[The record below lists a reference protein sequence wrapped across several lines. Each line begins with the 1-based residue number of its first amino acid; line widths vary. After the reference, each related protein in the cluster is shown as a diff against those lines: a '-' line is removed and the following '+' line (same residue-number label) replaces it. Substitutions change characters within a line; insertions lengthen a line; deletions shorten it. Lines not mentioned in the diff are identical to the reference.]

1 MSDGLYPGFSTAD
14 MDDIFALTARIAAMT
29 AVEAAV
35 ATAQAGHGLIP
46 SSAAEAIVAAC
57 RQPVSVE
64 VLAQGWDVGT
74 PVLPLLDEL
83 RRRVPTDAA
92 DCLHRNLTTQDV
104 VDTAAMLLVSEALR
118 HLTELA
124 AQAAAALRDIIHRY
138 GDVTTQ
144 ARSFLQ
150 PADVTT
156 VGFRTARW
164 LDQLDQVRGRL
175 ASAETPV
182 QLGGLVGDAMGVP
195 DGVVCAVAAELG
207 LHAHSPWHTDR
218 APVVALVAVATD
230 FARWAAKIAGDVA
243 QLVQLGEVT
252 TRAGGSSAAAGKRNP
267 IDAMR
272 AAAAAEACLGIAT
285 VVTHAKP
292 HELERG
298 LGSWHAEWFAVPL
311 VFQTAG
317 AAVEAATAALWS
329 LVVEPSA
336 LVVADDRRSAADAF
350 VVSVLERSP

>member
-1 MSDGLYPGFSTAD
+1 MSEGLYPGFSTVD
-14 MDDIFALTARIAAMT
+14 MDDIFALTARVAAMT

-35 ATAQAGHGLIP
+35 ATAQAAHGEIP

-57 RQPVSVE
+57 RQPGSVE

-74 PVLPLLDEL
+74 PVLPLLDDL
-83 RRRVPTDAA
+83 RRRMPVEAA
-92 DCLHRNLTTQDV
+92 ECLHRNLTTQDV
-104 VDTAAMLLVSEALR
+104 IDTAAMLLISEALR
-118 HLTELA
+118 HLAELA
-124 AQAAAALRDIIHRY
+124 AQAAAALRAIIQQS
-138 GDVTTQ
+138 GDVPTQ

-164 LDQLDQVRGRL
+164 LDQLDQVRRRL

-182 QLGGLVGDAMGVP
+182 QLGGLIGDAMGLP
-195 DGVVCAVAAELG
+195 DGVVAAVAAELG
-207 LHAHSPWHTDR
+207 LQARLPWHTDR
-218 APVVALVAVATD
+218 APVIAVVAVATD
-230 FARWAAKIAGDVA
+230 LARWAAKLAVDVA
-243 QLVQLGEVT
+243 QLVQLGEIT
-252 TRAGGSSAAAGKRNP
+252 TRAGGSSSATGKRNP

-272 AAAAAEACLGIAT
+272 AAAAAEMCLGVAT

-317 AAVEAATAALWS
+317 GAVGGGVSPVSSLPGEPAAP
-329 LVVEPSA
+329 VVGGG
-336 LVVADDRRSAADAF
+336 RRAPPPPP
-350 VVSVLERSP
+350 VPPVL